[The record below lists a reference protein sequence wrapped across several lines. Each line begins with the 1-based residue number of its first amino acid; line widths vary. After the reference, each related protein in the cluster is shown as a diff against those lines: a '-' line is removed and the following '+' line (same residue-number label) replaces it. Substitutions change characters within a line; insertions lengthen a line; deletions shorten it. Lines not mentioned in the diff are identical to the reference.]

1 VQRFPDITEAGRILG
16 WRPETPLADGLTR
29 TIAYFDR
36 LLSEN
41 QELGRAGQ

>member
-1 VQRFPDITEAGRILG
+1 VQRCPGITEAERMLG
-16 WRPETPLADGLTR
+16 WPPETPFADGSTR

-41 QELGRAGQ
+41 QELGRA